1 MRAWAARSLKKQTNK
16 QSRNNFHVYDLKLL
30 FHPWYPSVF
39 RCSARSH
46 SNLIR
51 ISQLVMVR
59 RRRQQERH
67 KFAYLTMKNNSFAH
81 FARAFFNFGHFA
93 DVLVLSTTW
102 NQLFC
107 SCVDDVTMRW
117 KMFNFV
123 LSLKR
128 WFQFNSRIVKTHLA
142 SVMTL
147 NDWAKIAETRS
158 NIWCSRCHRRSVRLN
173 SLTEHTRSLNVLSI
187 QQEVSH
193 LRHPPTPVAFCA
205 QLRRKTMLKK
215 RETKKK
221 AQTKQRNA
229 TNRLY

>member
-1 MRAWAARSLKKQTNK
+1 
-16 QSRNNFHVYDLKLL
+16 
-30 FHPWYPSVF
+30 
-39 RCSARSH
+39 
-46 SNLIR
+46 
-51 ISQLVMVR
+51 MVR
-59 RRRQQERH
+59 RRQKQERH
-67 KFAYLTMKNNSFAH
+67 TFAYLTMKNNSFA
-81 FARAFFNFGHFA
+81 RFFFGHFE

-102 NQLFC
+102 NHLFC

-147 NDWAKIAETRS
+147 NDWAKIAETQS
-158 NIWCSRCHRRSVRLN
+158 NILWWCSRCHRRSVRLN

-193 LRHPPTPVAFCA
+193 LRHPTQVAFCA
-205 QLRRKTMLKK
+205 QLRKKTMLKK
-215 RETKKK
+215 KKQKK
-221 AQTKQRNA
+221 AQTKQTKERN
-229 TNRLY
+229 